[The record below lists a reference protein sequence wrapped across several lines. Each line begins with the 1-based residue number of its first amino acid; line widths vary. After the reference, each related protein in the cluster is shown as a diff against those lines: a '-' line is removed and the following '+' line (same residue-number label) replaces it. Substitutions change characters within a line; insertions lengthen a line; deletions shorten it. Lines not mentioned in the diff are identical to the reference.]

1 MLLSNRV
8 AVVSGIGPGL
18 GLAVAQALARE
29 GADTLLVGRT
39 PQRLE
44 QAASQLRAHGRRA
57 LWQAADITAAADCR
71 RVAETVGREFG
82 RLDILVN
89 NAYHPGTYEPF
100 ESADLATWRPPLEVN
115 LLGTMQV
122 TQALLDLLKQSE
134 DPSVVMINSMVIRR
148 PLATFG
154 GYAASKAALM
164 AATQTLALELGKYK
178 IRVNS
183 VVPGYIWGPQL
194 KEFFAK
200 QAERAGTTI
209 EAIYQATARETA
221 LEHLPTPEEI
231 AEAVVFF
238 ASSRSR
244 AITGQ
249 SLDVNGGHCFW

>member
-1 MLLSNRV
+1 MQLENLV

-18 GLAVAQALARE
+18 GRAIAAALARE
-29 GADTLLVGRT
+29 GAQLVVAGRT
-39 PQRLE
+39 PSRLE
-44 QAASQLRAHGRRA
+44 QTAEELRGAGARVLCVPTDISDPSACRA
-57 LWQAADITAAADCR
+57 L
-71 RVAETVGREFG
+71 AETTKKEFG
-82 RLDILVN
+82 RADVLVN

-100 ESADLATWRPPLEVN
+100 EQTDLATWRPPLEVN
-115 LLGTMQV
+115 VLGTMQV
-122 TQALLDLLKQSE
+122 TQAFVPLLKESGGG
-134 DPSVVMINSMVIRR
+134 SIVMVNSMVIRK

-164 AATQTLALELGKYK
+164 AATQTLAIELGRYG

-194 KEFFAK
+194 KEFFA
-200 QAERAGTTI
+200 AEAKRSGSSV
-209 EAIYQATARETA
+209 EALYDATARETA
-221 LEHLPTPEEI
+221 LNHLPTPEEI

-238 ASSRSR
+238 ASDRSR